1 MKTSAIAAAMMICLL
16 AAASYAQNENAALT
30 MPSITGQQQL
40 SPVNNAMPDIGELM
54 KFVEKATA
62 EGTEGQDAKNFS
74 TPIKLVIIFAGLAIL
89 PSLLVMMTSFT
100 RIVIVLSFVRKAL
113 QHRQFLRISP

>member
-1 MKTSAIAAAMMICLL
+1 MKTAVIAAAVLVICLC
-16 AAASYAQNENAALT
+16 AAGAFAQNENNIPAVLSAG
-30 MPSITGQQQL
+30 GQQQ
-40 SPVNNAMPDIGELM
+40 SAPANNVMPNVGEMM
-54 KFVEKATA
+54 KFVEKAT
-62 EGTEGQDAKNFS
+62 TEGQDSKDFT

-113 QHRQFLRISP
+113 S